1 MRAGPVIS
9 FVVAVTRNHVIGRDG
24 GLPWRLSS
32 DLKRFKALTLGKPVV
47 MGRKTWESIG
57 RPLPGRANIVISRD
71 PDYRVE
77 GAETVTSLDAAI
89 ARGAERAQSTG
100 GNEVAVIGGG
110 EIFRQAFDRA
120 DILHVTVI
128 EADIEGDTL
137 FPEIDPALFD
147 KGPEEHVPAGEKD
160 DYPTRF
166 ATYTRRRAPQD

>member
-1 MRAGPVIS
+1 MSDPVIS
-9 FVVAVTRNHVIGRDG
+9 FVVAVTENDVIGRDG

-47 MGRKTWESIG
+47 MGRKTWVSIG
-57 RPLPGRANIVISRD
+57 RPLPGRPNIVISRD
-71 PDYRVE
+71 PDLRLE

-89 ARGAERAQSTG
+89 ARGAELAHAAG
-100 GNEVAVIGGG
+100 GNEVVVIGGG

-128 EADIEGDTL
+128 EAEIPGDTL
-137 FPEIDPALFD
+137 FPAIDPAVFE

-160 DYPTRF
+160 DHPTRF
-166 ATYTRRRAPQD
+166 ATYTRRKTDRS